1 MSTPTPPNEF
11 YANLCKETNIH
22 ENTALDC
29 NTEDRLIHICAEVQR
44 LKNSVMA
51 DDKAALAN
59 VFNDTIKLH
68 QREVGN
74 SKLTKTRVREDALDL
89 VERINTVRSCLSNAD
104 DKVFVRAFNATAQIK
119 NENKK
124 RKVEKV
130 KVEK

>member
-1 MSTPTPPNEF
+1 M
-11 YANLCKETNIH
+11 
-22 ENTALDC
+22 
-29 NTEDRLIHICAEVQR
+29 IHICAEVQR